1 MSKRR
6 SKRSVDSRPRATP
19 PVPKPAVH
27 AMPGRYV
34 RWRNET
40 GRSVEGEIGGA
51 KIEGWTPGLTRS
63 VPESLSADAE
73 AVGLTCMGY
82 VQ

>member
-1 MSKRR
+1 M
-6 SKRSVDSRPRATP
+6 DSRPRADP
-19 PVPKPAVH
+19 PDSKPAVH

-63 VPESLSADAE
+63 VPEGFSEDAE
-73 AVGLTCMGY
+73 AVGLTRKGY
-82 VQ
+82 AQ